1 MDEGATT
8 YEHSLSLPLEEGT
21 SKSYDVEGRGGIL
34 EWTVVPHPKRPRAL
48 PHEQRTPPDIRR
60 VAVYP

>member
-1 MDEGATT
+1 MDEGAAT

-34 EWTVVPHPKRPRAL
+34 EWTVVPHPK
-48 PHEQRTPPDIRR
+48 
-60 VAVYP
+60 